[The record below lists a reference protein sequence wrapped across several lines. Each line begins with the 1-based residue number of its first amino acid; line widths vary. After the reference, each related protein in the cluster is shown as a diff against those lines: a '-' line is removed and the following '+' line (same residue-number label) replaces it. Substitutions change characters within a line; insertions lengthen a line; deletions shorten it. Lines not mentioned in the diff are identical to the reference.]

1 MLKLYFF
8 EVLFHFYSLFFS
20 CSLGITDCFIY
31 THIKTYQITKYNILW
46 SLLHCCCKLFEHL
59 KMFYKSESKKDRH
72 ALIKYIYSRG
82 FFALCVAVVGFVIF
96 FYQIVKYVCR
106 ITFFCY
112 ICWMLLTIFWFE
124 VRWKYE
130 KFNQNRFEAGTRD
143 WVPRLD
149 VFL

>member
-8 EVLFHFYSLFFS
+8 EVLFHFYSLFCS

-96 FYQIVKYVCR
+96 FIKLLNMCVELHFFATFVECSWPYFDLKCDESMKNSIRIVLKPGQGTGCR
-106 ITFFCY
+106 
-112 ICWMLLTIFWFE
+112 
-124 VRWKYE
+124 
-130 KFNQNRFEAGTRD
+130 D
-143 WVPRLD
+143 
-149 VFL
+149 